1 MKRVFLMS
9 LVLLLT
15 LTACKG
21 SADEITGRQVSVA
34 GGSYKNITPAELD
47 VMLLN
52 KDFVLINVHIPF
64 AGNIQDTDLSIPYDQ
79 ISAPDYLNQLP
90 ADKEV
95 KIVLYCRSGHM
106 SESAATV
113 LVLLGYT
120 NIWNLDGGMV
130 DWERAGFEMENRY

>member
-1 MKRVFLMS
+1 MKQVFLMS

-15 LTACKG
+15 LTACAG
-21 SADEITGRQVSVA
+21 GVEEITGRQVSVA

-52 KDFVLINVHIPF
+52 KDFVFINVHIPF

-90 ADKEV
+90 ADKDV

-113 LVLLGYT
+113 LVSLGYT

-130 DWERAGFEMENRY
+130 AWEQAGYDIEN

>member
-79 ISAPDYLNQLP
+79 ISVPDYLNLLP
-90 ADKEV
+90 TDKDA